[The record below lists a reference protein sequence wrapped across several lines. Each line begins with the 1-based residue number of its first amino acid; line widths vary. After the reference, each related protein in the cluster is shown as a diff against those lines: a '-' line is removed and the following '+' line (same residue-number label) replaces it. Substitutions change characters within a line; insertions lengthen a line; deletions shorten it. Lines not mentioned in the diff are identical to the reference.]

1 MPFYGKD
8 RDFKESEDPS
18 NQAARQTKHY
28 IDIYHVQS
36 ENSISFKAML
46 TDYSDSYET
55 KYQIDEYD
63 GQPNLNIYK
72 SMERKVSFSIDIPA
86 ANEKEAETNMR
97 RCGELIRMLGHSLN
111 NQSQKDSDDSDDSY
125 DIFKSFKIR
134 FANFLIDSSK
144 SLNGNPQV
152 FGVAD
157 NTGIICYIDSFNF
170 NPDLEAGFFSSQKF
184 LLPKLIKCS
193 FNIRVQ
199 KPEVYQRM
207 VKDKNKKY
215 FIGDKG
221 ARYYPFGLDGMERSK
236 PDPSPAPSPAEGEIF
251 NDILGNG

>member
-8 RDFKESEDPS
+8 RRFDESKDPS
-18 NQAARQTKHY
+18 NQAAQQTKHY

-36 ENSISFKAML
+36 QNSISFKAML

-55 KYQIDEYD
+55 KYKIEEYS
-63 GQPNLNIYK
+63 GQPDLNTYD

-86 ANEKEAETNMR
+86 ASEKEAVTNMR
-97 RCGELIRMLGHSLN
+97 RCGELIRMLNTS
-111 NQSQKDSDDSDDSY
+111 KDGLDSVE
-125 DIFKSFKIR
+125 IFKSFKIR

-144 SLNGNPQV
+144 SVNGDPQA

-157 NTGIICYIDSFNF
+157 KTGVSCYIDSFNF
-170 NPDLEAGFFSSQKF
+170 NPDLEAGFFSSTSS

-199 KPEVYQRM
+199 KPASYQKM
-207 VKDKNKKY
+207 VEIGKNKY
-215 FIGDKG
+215 FQGDKE
-221 ARYYPFGLDGMERSK
+221 AIYYPFGLDGMERSR
-236 PDPSPAPSPAEGEIF
+236 PDPSSAKPPAGNAKIDNALNGDPSS
-251 NDILGNG
+251 DS